1 VRIDRH
7 PGTLR
12 PLLLGTSVDGVTIAR
27 RYTVTGEVQG
37 VGFRWAAQGEAERL
51 GVVGRVRNR
60 TDGAVE
66 VVAQADRSA
75 LDAFAAWLEEGPRQ
89 ARVADVE
96 VEPIEPFEADSFEV
110 AR

>member
-1 VRIDRH
+1 M
-7 PGTLR
+7 
-12 PLLLGTSVDGVTIAR
+12 
-27 RYTVTGEVQG
+27 TGDVQG

-75 LDAFAAWLEEGPRQ
+75 LDAFAAWLEQGPRQ
-89 ARVADVE
+89 ARVVDVD
-96 VEPIEPFEADSFEV
+96 VEPIDLIEADSFEIQ
-110 AR
+110 R

>member
-1 VRIDRH
+1 M
-7 PGTLR
+7 
-12 PLLLGTSVDGVTIAR
+12 
-27 RYTVTGEVQG
+27 TGEVQG

-66 VVAQADRSA
+66 ILAQGEPGAM
-75 LDAFAAWLEEGPRQ
+75 DAFAAWLERGPRQ

-96 VEPIEPFEADSFEV
+96 VEPIAAIEADAFEV
-110 AR
+110 TR

>member
-1 VRIDRH
+1 M
-7 PGTLR
+7 
-12 PLLLGTSVDGVTIAR
+12 
-27 RYTVTGEVQG
+27 TGEVQG

-66 VVAQADRSA
+66 IVAQADRAA

-89 ARVADVE
+89 ARVRDIDVE
-96 VEPIEPFEADSFEV
+96 PVDPFDADSFEIT
-110 AR
+110 R

>member
-1 VRIDRH
+1 VK
-7 PGTLR
+7 P
-12 PLLLGTSVDGVTIAR
+12 VTIAR

-66 VVAQADRSA
+66 VVAQGDRPA
-75 LDAFAAWLEEGPRQ
+75 LDAFAAWLEQGPRQ
-89 ARVADVE
+89 ARVADVDA
-96 VEPIEPFEADSFEV
+96 EPVEPFEADSFEIQ
-110 AR
+110 R

>member
-1 VRIDRH
+1 
-7 PGTLR
+7 
-12 PLLLGTSVDGVTIAR
+12 VDGVTVSR

-66 VVAQADRSA
+66 VVAQGPARA
-75 LDAFAAWLEEGPRQ
+75 MDAFQAWLEEGPRH
-89 ARVADVE
+89 ARVADID
-96 VEPIEPFEADSFEV
+96 VEPIDAFEADSFEIT
-110 AR
+110 R

>member
-1 VRIDRH
+1 M
-7 PGTLR
+7 
-12 PLLLGTSVDGVTIAR
+12 
-27 RYTVTGEVQG
+27 TGEVQG

-66 VVAQADRSA
+66 IVAQGESGAM
-75 LDAFAAWLEEGPRQ
+75 DAFAAWLERGPRQ

-96 VEPIEPFEADSFEV
+96 VEPVGVIDADGFEIT
-110 AR
+110 R